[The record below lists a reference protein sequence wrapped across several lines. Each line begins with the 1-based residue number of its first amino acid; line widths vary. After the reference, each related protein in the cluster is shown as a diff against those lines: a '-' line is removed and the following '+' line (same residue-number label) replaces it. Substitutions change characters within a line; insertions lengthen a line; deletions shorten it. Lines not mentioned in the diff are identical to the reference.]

1 MARQIRNDPVA
12 KLMNNLTKFY
22 KSGEHSDMTLKSK
35 DGKEHKVHQIILRA
49 QSGFFDRAFDSKSTW
64 KESKV
69 GEMELFNDAPENI
82 QAMIDWMYTFS
93 YESPAHLTSRQER
106 TLFHVQMYAMGDIY
120 DATPLKDLAARNFD
134 TDVDHRAELF
144 PETVRAVYATTPP
157 SDRGLRDRVLRVCAA
172 NVAELLGS
180 NSNSGSNTNNNANT
194 SASISTESTIRKH
207 NFRGRGRKYT
217 ARTPQSVKSATEPAA
232 PVSIPSKA
240 EFSIMMDE
248 LGVFGRELTTFI
260 AFSSPAWPSSSDA
273 ALGGSILV
281 QRYRCGVCRKLC
293 GMELPATTGGAA
305 DNDQLISC
313 MYCQAGFSPNN
324 WRSRRAGPG
333 EGPDEPLDDHMAG
346 SSLLDDSAAVR
357 APPLERAD
365 VGSTAGENGSFG
377 GWRVGS
383 SPAPAICSI
392 NIL

>member
-1 MARQIRNDPVA
+1 MARQIRNLNDPVSQ
-12 KLMNNLTKFY
+12 LMNNLTKFY
-22 KSGEHSDMTLKSK
+22 KLGEHSDMTLKTK

-49 QSGFFDRAFDSKSTW
+49 QSRFFDRAFDSKSTW
-64 KESKV
+64 QETKL

-82 QAMIDWMYTFS
+82 QAMIDWMYSFS
-93 YESPAHLTSRQER
+93 YESPAHMTSRQAR

-157 SDRGLRDRVLRVCAA
+157 SDRGLRDRLLRVCAA
-172 NVAELLGS
+172 NIAELLGS
-180 NSNSGSNTNNNANT
+180 SSNTNNANT
-194 SASISTESTIRKH
+194 SASISTESTIRKP
-207 NFRGRGRKYT
+207 GYQRKRKT
-217 ARTPQSVKSATEPAA
+217 HTPRRPRSVKSATEPTA

-248 LGVFGRELTTFI
+248 LGVFGRELATFI

-305 DNDQLISC
+305 DNDQLIFC

-333 EGPDEPLDDHMAG
+333 ERPEEPLDDQMAG
-346 SSLLDDSAAVR
+346 LSLLDDSAAVR
-357 APPLERAD
+357 TPSLERAD
-365 VGSTAGENGSFG
+365 AGSTAGDNGSFA
-377 GWRVGS
+377 WQVGP
-383 SPAPAICSI
+383 SPA
-392 NIL
+392 LQYW